1 MRTIHDDVNIV
12 FFILSTLAF
21 LINLCFLITG
31 CIVAVNTDELIF
43 SEQDFYSTWVCNL
56 ILTILAGLCA
66 LNYFCTQDNNKYRI
80 FAILSVL
87 TFGFSVWL
95 LILWF
100 NYLDLNL
107 LEEQYVSLYILT
119 KIRMYFTLIVTG
131 IIFLGIIGGLIWL
144 QQNPNPIHNPLI
156 PSSTTS
162 TRSTRSTRSKQVSN
176 I

>member
-1 MRTIHDDVNIV
+1 MRTIHDDVNTV
-12 FFILSTLAF
+12 SFILFTLAF

-31 CIVAVNTDELIF
+31 SIVAVNTYELNY
-43 SEQDFYSTWVCNL
+43 SESEFYSTWVCNL
-56 ILTILAGLCA
+56 ILTILSGLTA
-66 LNYFCTQDNNKYRI
+66 LNHFCTCDNNKYKI
-80 FAILSVL
+80 FAILTL
-87 TFGFSVWL
+87 CTFGFSVWL

-144 QQNPNPIHNPLI
+144 QQNPNPISNPLI
-156 PSSTTS
+156 PA
-162 TRSTRSTRSKQVSN
+162 STRSKQVSN